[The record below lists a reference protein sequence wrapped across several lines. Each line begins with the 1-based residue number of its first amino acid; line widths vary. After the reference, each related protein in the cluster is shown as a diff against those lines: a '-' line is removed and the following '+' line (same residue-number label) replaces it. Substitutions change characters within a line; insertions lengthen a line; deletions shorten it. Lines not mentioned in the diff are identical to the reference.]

1 MNTPNIDRSTQQ
13 QQQPGTKPHS
23 PGQGAPGTDQPR
35 DRPPGYEKDKDKDRG
50 AQRPGQSRP
59 NDPDR
64 DHDRGGHGVGQTG
77 E

>member
-1 MNTPNIDRSTQQ
+1 MNTPNADRSSQQ
-13 QQQPGTKPHS
+13 QQQPGNKPQS
-23 PGQGAPGTDQPR
+23 PGRGAPGTDQPK
-35 DRPPGYEKDKDKDRG
+35 DRPPGQEKDKDRG

-64 DHDRGGHGVGQTG
+64 DHDRGGHGVGQTD

>member
-1 MNTPNIDRSTQQ
+1 MNTPNTDPSSQQ
-13 QQQPGTKPHS
+13 QQRPGDKPQS
-23 PGQGAPGTDQPR
+23 PGRGAPGGDQPK
-35 DRPPGYEKDKDKDRG
+35 DRPPGQETDNDRG

-64 DHDRGGHGVGQTG
+64 DPDRGGHGAGQTD

>member
-1 MNTPNIDRSTQQ
+1 MNTPNTNPSSQQ
-13 QQQPGTKPHS
+13 QQRPGDKPQS
-23 PGQGAPGTDQPR
+23 PGRGAPGSDQPK
-35 DRPPGYEKDKDKDRG
+35 DRPPGQEKDNDRG

-64 DHDRGGHGVGQTG
+64 DPDRGGHGAGQTD